1 MRLLLSSKEK
11 RQLKLMEYLMSS
23 RNWTHIKILSEK
35 FMCTERI
42 LKQDI
47 AELREAFPH
56 IDIQSSTNGIKAY
69 FTKETSLQ
77 DIYRYFFS
85 NSQNYS
91 LLEYMFFHEGETITE
106 ISNAFY
112 TTPANL
118 YRIVN
123 KLEKDIQTKYNFNIQ
138 LSPISITGNEIDIRY
153 FFTQYFSER
162 YYFLEWPFSDFSEED
177 LDKFAKYFY
186 EPTNYPMTFATFH
199 MYKWMVMIGI
209 YRVRNKHYVP
219 IPDNFFEEIF
229 PPFAQLPDIEEKL
242 VYFSEK
248 FQLSLTPEVLAQ
260 IFLSFIQD
268 AIFLSPEEFYAS
280 LEKDEYAKNSCQ
292 LLDEMLLK
300 LEFKLNIH
308 FHNRNEL
315 IWYMHNTVHLE
326 RQETFTDPLLFDQKQ
341 ITIRNFKTHFSTSFE
356 IMKEEILNY
365 LQVMNRSH
373 TPEHIEHLIYT
384 LFTHGEDTAI
394 QLLLNR
400 PQIKVVVISNFDH
413 AHAITLMNILSYYCN
428 NRFIFENWTDIHL
441 SSEILN
447 QSDYDIIVSN
457 FYIEGLE
464 KPFICHNNLT
474 IMELINYLNGL
485 SDSF

>member
-11 RQLKLMEYLMSS
+11 RQLELMEYLMSS
-23 RNWTHIKILSEK
+23 RKWTHIKILSEK

-138 LSPISITGNEIDIRY
+138 LSPISITGNEVDIRY

-162 YYFLEWPFSDFSEED
+162 YYFLEWPFADFSEED
-177 LDKFAKYFY
+177 LDEFAKYFY

-280 LEKDEYAKNSCQ
+280 LEKDE
-292 LLDEMLLK
+292 
-300 LEFKLNIH
+300 IH
-308 FHNRNEL
+308 
-315 IWYMHNTVHLE
+315 
-326 RQETFTDPLLFDQKQ
+326 
-341 ITIRNFKTHFSTSFE
+341 
-356 IMKEEILNY
+356 
-365 LQVMNRSH
+365 
-373 TPEHIEHLIYT
+373 
-384 LFTHGEDTAI
+384 A
-394 QLLLNR
+394 
-400 PQIKVVVISNFDH
+400 
-413 AHAITLMNILSYYCN
+413 SY
-428 NRFIFENWTDIHL
+428 
-441 SSEILN
+441 
-447 QSDYDIIVSN
+447 
-457 FYIEGLE
+457 
-464 KPFICHNNLT
+464 
-474 IMELINYLNGL
+474 
-485 SDSF
+485 